1 LGVNFTALCYRR
13 NKPIETTYYSGQ
25 SAYKRHLSLAL
36 FVYLAF
42 GTGLLVLSGTKTNNW
57 SDQFAAGV
65 VEIRAKHAKIQ
76 HLTLDNR
83 QLAKDNVSI

>member
-1 LGVNFTALCYRR
+1 MKTTCY
-13 NKPIETTYYSGQ
+13 TGA
-25 SAYKRHLSLAL
+25 SANIRHLSLAA
-36 FVYLAF
+36 FVFLAL
-42 GTGLLVLSGTKTNNW
+42 GTGLLVYSGTKTNNW

-65 VEIRAKHAKIQ
+65 VEIQAKHANIQ